1 MDESDLDRCVAAWK
15 RGDSPARDEAARAI
29 GIELDDAT
37 VAKLDA
43 LLEEANGKR
52 RKFILTPG
60 DLLVVVREACDS
72 PHGIA
77 VRHGGADLASKTTLA
92 LAVKP
97 PRKDT
102 VILGVASCWDRPSP
116 GRIWKEL
123 QPWQA
128 DFARNVEKTGAWV
141 AAKKVS
147 DRVVIQLGSVAPA
160 AAAAISI
167 PASAGNDLLRRVLA
181 DPQDHTARLVYA
193 DWLTQRG
200 DARGELITVQVALL
214 HDEAADKEDLL
225 AREKE
230 LLRKHYGEITRN
242 AAQVA
247 LEMDL
252 KAGFV
257 FRIRATGQVFAAKG
271 AGLFEHEPLEELI
284 VSKPS
289 TTGLKALAAAPHVA
303 RLRKLQ
309 FSSPLWLQSDKEV
322 EALRTFLQSEGA
334 RALKE
339 LHLVLDH
346 DPYIA
351 RIPAQKLKGLLDN
364 IELPELEVLQID
376 MPGKLSSAWQS
387 VAKMKLPAL
396 KQLVLG
402 TRAAA
407 IVEALQAAFP
417 GVAI

>member
-1 MDESDLDRCVAAWK
+1 MESDLDRCVAAWK
-15 RGDSPARDEAARAI
+15 RGDGPLRDEAARAL

-60 DLLVVVREACDS
+60 DLLLVVREACDS

-92 LAVKP
+92 LGVKP
-97 PRKDT
+97 PKKDK
-102 VILGVASCWDRPSP
+102 VVLGIASCWDRPSP
-116 GRIWKEL
+116 GRVWKEL

-128 DFARNVEKTGAWV
+128 DFARNLEKTGKWV
-141 AAKKVS
+141 ASKAS
-147 DRVVIQLGSVAPA
+147 DRVAIRLVSGAPA
-160 AAAAISI
+160 ATVASPAI
-167 PASAGNDLLRRVLA
+167 PTSAGNDLLRRVLA

-200 DARGELITVQVALL
+200 DPRGELITVQVALL
-214 HDEAADKEDLL
+214 RDEAADKADLL

-257 FRIRATGQVFAAKG
+257 FRIRATGQVFATKG

-289 TTGLKALAAAPHVA
+289 TTGLKALAAAAHVG

-351 RIPAQKLKGLLDN
+351 RIPAQQLKGLLDN

-376 MPGKLSSAWQS
+376 MPGKLSHAWLS

-396 KQLVLG
+396 KQLIPG

-407 IVEALQAAFP
+407 IVDALQTAFP